1 MNKAIFWA
9 SSTPSAQCFN
19 DTSSQRVKQT
29 TRLPYTSYCMRNPSF
44 TILKAIAIILVVIA
58 HSAAPTYLSSFAYMV
73 GVPAF
78 FVLSGYFFK
87 QENLDN
93 TSNFLIR
100 RTKTLYLPFIKWGVF
115 FLILHN
121 LFFEVG
127 FLSESYGNAQGGV
140 THHYNWTQA
149 AQHLWSMVFN
159 MSGYDPFM
167 AGAFWFFRALFLAN
181 IAFIFYADGEKR
193 YILAPKGLKVGQKIM
208 SGTMA
213 ALELANALPL
223 ESIPVGFT
231 VHNVELTLGKGGQMA
246 RSAGAAALIAA
257 KEGDYV
263 TLRLPS
269 GETRLV
275 HKKCYATIGEVGN
288 ADHMNINLG
297 KAGRARWRGIR
308 PSVRGMAMNPV
319 DHPLGGGEGRGKGR
333 NPVTPWGQ
341 PCKGYKTRKKKNT
354 SDRFIVSRRK

>member
-1 MNKAIFWA
+1 MAVRKLNPVTPGQRHKVIGTFEDITA
-9 SSTPSAQCFN
+9 SVPEKSLVYGKRSTGGRN
-19 DTSSQRVKQT
+19 NTGKMTVRYIGGGHKQKY
-29 TRLPYTSYCMRNPSF
+29 RLIDFKRE
-44 TILKAIAIILVVIA
+44 KD
-58 HSAAPTYLSSFAYMV
+58 
-73 GVPAF
+73 GVPA
-78 FVLSGYFFK
+78 VV
-87 QENLDN
+87 
-93 TSNFLIR
+93 
-100 RTKTLYLPFIKWGVF
+100 KTI
-115 FLILHN
+115 
-121 LFFEVG
+121 E
-127 FLSESYGNAQGGV
+127 
-140 THHYNWTQA
+140 
-149 AQHLWSMVFN
+149 
-159 MSGYDPFM
+159 YDPN
-167 AGAFWFFRALFLAN
+167 RSAN
-181 IAFIFYADGEKR
+181 IALIFYADGEKR

-297 KAGRARWRGIR
+297 KAGRARWRGVR